1 MATNKQRNEAR
12 ETRREETV
20 GQVHPSQLLRMQFE
34 KDIGMISSDDW
45 MKSTVKAIS
54 VEEDPEEMKQLDE
67 ALKKMNVDASST
79 TASATGT
86 SQPQTEFGICVIAS
100 DNTASLEIVLM
111 DRPIRTIL
119 AKRVYQ
125 LEEEYD
131 KKYPT
136 ILKTLQGGD
145 YTMKLMISK
154 ENTENKEELFLAT
167 DIFCGFK
174 FEEPS
179 VDEETL
185 IKPTEQSMG
194 DV

>member
-1 MATNKQRNEAR
+1 MFTVNEIRNLSKEYIDEEVICQVTIKDVQEIPKWYYSVCTSCYKQ
-12 ETRREETV
+12 
-20 GQVHPSQLLRMQFE
+20 
-34 KDIGMISSDDW
+34 
-45 MKSTVKAIS
+45 STLVDGNDFCYKCNRIIPYP
-54 VEEDPEEMKQLDE
+54 D
-67 ALKKMNVDASST
+67 KK
-79 TASATGT
+79 
-86 SQPQTEFGICVIAS
+86 FGICVITS
-100 DNTASLEIVLM
+100 DNTGSLEIVLM

-154 ENTENKEELFLAT
+154 ENIENKEELFLAT
-167 DIFCGFK
+167 DIFRGFK

-179 VDEETL
+179 VEEETL

-194 DV
+194 EQSGSTYHLDNMSQLKY